1 MTKENTFKYIII
13 GAGLSGLTSA
23 YLLDK
28 QGETNFLV
36 LEARDRIGGR
46 ILTKDTIDFGATWIH
61 HPHEHILSLLDT
73 LAIDTF
79 VQYSEGNNI
88 LIYNT
93 RAEPHYFVTDPNAPS
108 SYRISGGSS
117 TLIKALSKSVA
128 HHIKTTTFVTEIVEK
143 EDALTVVTKDGSYNA
158 EKVLITIPPRIAS
171 DMVFSP
177 ALPEATLRVMK
188 QTHTWMSNAIKVG
201 LTFATPFWRENNFS
215 GTIIGQVGA
224 LTELYDHSS
233 ADNSTFAL
241 MGFVNEGLRALSAI
255 ERKERILLYL
265 KNCLGEEI
273 LEYLTYEEKDWSED
287 KHTSCDNI
295 HSVYLTPKY
304 GNPVFSDFHMN
315 DKLLFSGA
323 ETSPIHGGYMDGA
336 IYSGINAVHKLLKN

>member
-61 HPHEHILSLLDT
+61 HPHENILSLLDT
-73 LAIDTF
+73 LSIDKF
-79 VQYSEGNNI
+79 VQYSEGKNI
-88 LIYNT
+88 LMYNT
-93 RAEPHYFVTDPNAPS
+93 RAEPHYFLNDPNAPS

-117 TLIKALSKSVA
+117 TLIKKLSKSIEYK
-128 HHIKTTTFVTEIVEK
+128 IKTTTFVTEIIEK
-143 EDALTVVTKDGSYNA
+143 EEVVTVVTKGGNYCA
-158 EKVLITIPPRIAS
+158 EKVIITIPPRIAS
-171 DMVFSP
+171 DILFSP
-177 ALPEATLRVMK
+177 ALPEETTRVMK

-201 LTFATPFWRENNFS
+201 LTFATPFWREKDFS

-233 ADNSTFAL
+233 ADNKTFAL
-241 MGFVNEGLRALSAI
+241 MGFVNEGLRALKET
-255 ERKERILLYL
+255 ERKESILLYL
-265 KNCLGEEI
+265 KKCLGEEI
-273 LEYLTYEEKDWSED
+273 LNYLSYEEKDWSED
-287 KHTSCDNI
+287 SCTSCNNI

-304 GNPVFSDFHMN
+304 GNPVFSNFHMN
-315 DKLLFSGA
+315 NKLLFSGA

-336 IYSGINAVHKLLKN
+336 IYSGINAIQKIVEN